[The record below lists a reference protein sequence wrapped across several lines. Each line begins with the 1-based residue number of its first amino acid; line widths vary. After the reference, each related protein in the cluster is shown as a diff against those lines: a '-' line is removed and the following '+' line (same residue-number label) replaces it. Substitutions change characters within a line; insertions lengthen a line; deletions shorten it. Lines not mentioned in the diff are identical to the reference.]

1 MISVSRD
8 AVEEPVV
15 GTTPWVLLL
24 MADEAKLGMTR
35 SAWED
40 AGFAVE
46 IVSSAKD
53 ALECL
58 RVMTP
63 SAVVVG
69 DRVYRPLPR

>member
-1 MISVSRD
+1 
-8 AVEEPVV
+8 
-15 GTTPWVLLL
+15 
-24 MADEAKLGMTR
+24 MADETKLGMAR
-35 SAWED
+35 NAWED